1 MASDKLKMMSND
13 VLAILIGRYCD
24 DWLCNPQGQCFNWMG
39 TVYLYT
45 LLTNLWCCV
54 KVVA

>member
-45 LLTNLWCCV
+45 LLTNL
-54 KVVA
+54 